1 MTTVG
6 EELPKEVERV
16 RAEVMPAYQS
26 VGQQGAVVLGWM
38 RASVDRAEK
47 AMASGDVVEMVR
59 AYKELRGYSL

>member
-16 RAEVMPAYQS
+16 RDEVMPAYQS